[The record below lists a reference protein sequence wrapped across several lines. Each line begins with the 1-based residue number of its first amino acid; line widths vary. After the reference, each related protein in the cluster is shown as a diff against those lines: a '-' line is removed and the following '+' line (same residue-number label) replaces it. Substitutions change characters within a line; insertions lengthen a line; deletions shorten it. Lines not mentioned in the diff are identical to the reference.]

1 MSGVMAE
8 QANQTQPA
16 KSGGE
21 AAALPSQGVR
31 WMQGIQ
37 GNHITRRSSE
47 ALQMSR
53 RDNDTV
59 FLLHPER
66 KRGLCA
72 FNEIVFVYKEDFSC
86 WEADGRRFW
95 PR

>member
-1 MSGVMAE
+1 MAE
-8 QANQTQPA
+8 QANQKQPA
-16 KSGGE
+16 KFCG
-21 AAALPSQGVR
+21 ARLLPSPAREGGREVGAGG
-31 WMQGIQ
+31 M
-37 GNHITRRSSE
+37 GNNITCRKNE

-59 FLLHPER
+59 FPLHPER

-86 WEADGRRFW
+86 CEADGRRFW